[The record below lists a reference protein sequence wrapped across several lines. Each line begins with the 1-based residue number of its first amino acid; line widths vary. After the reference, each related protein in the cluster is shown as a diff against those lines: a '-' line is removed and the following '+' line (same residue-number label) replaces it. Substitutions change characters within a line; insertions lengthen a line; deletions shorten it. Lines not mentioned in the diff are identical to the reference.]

1 MVSASPFHQ
10 RRVRGAVPHTYGTSF
25 RRYPSSRVVWRAWNI
40 EISSF
45 GGQSPPTSLVH
56 FLMVLQRSHN
66 DGLRH
71 RETEARKAC
80 CTVLYE
86 PPFLLYSQNNLMI
99 VRTQVAA
106 VALRAFRYIPIAKES
121 GVVHLSLH
129 TGPPPRPT
137 NMRARQYDDHGNP
150 FHSPAPALQTASP
163 RSSCPGTSP
172 DFAVQRSVRARTSPQ
187 GRIGNPITTPTAADT
202 SLNPHTGRH

>member
-86 PPFLLYSQNNLMI
+86 PSFLLYSQNNLMI

-129 TGPPPRPT
+129 TGPPPRPRT
-137 NMRARQYDDHGNP
+137 CEPGSTMIAETRSILRRLRSRLRAYGR
-150 FHSPAPALQTASP
+150 AALGLRP
-163 RSSCPGTSP
+163 
-172 DFAVQRSVRARTSPQ
+172 
-187 GRIGNPITTPTAADT
+187 T
-202 SLNPHTGRH
+202 SLFNVQSVLGPRPKAGSETQSRRRVLRTPL

>member
-56 FLMVLQRSHN
+56 SLMVLQRSHN

-86 PPFLLYSQNNLMI
+86 PSFLLYSQNNLMI
-99 VRTQVAA
+99 VRTQVKRSRCGPSATYRSRRIVVSYTSRSILVFPLA
-106 VALRAFRYIPIAKES
+106 PRTCEPGSTMITETRSIPRRLRSRLRAHGRAALGLRPT
-121 GVVHLSLH
+121 SLFNVQSVL
-129 TGPPPRPT
+129 GPRPKAGSET
-137 NMRARQYDDHGNP
+137 QSRRR
-150 FHSPAPALQTASP
+150 LL
-163 RSSCPGTSP
+163 
-172 DFAVQRSVRARTSPQ
+172 RTP
-187 GRIGNPITTPTAADT
+187 
-202 SLNPHTGRH
+202 L